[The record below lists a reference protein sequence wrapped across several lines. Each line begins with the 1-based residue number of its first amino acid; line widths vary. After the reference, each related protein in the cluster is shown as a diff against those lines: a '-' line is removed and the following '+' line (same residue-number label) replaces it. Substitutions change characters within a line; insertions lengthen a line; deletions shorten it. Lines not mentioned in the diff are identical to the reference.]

1 MPKGYRPYLPDQDLL
16 LPPSLREWM
25 AEEHLVY
32 FVSDVVD
39 QLDLSAIH
47 AVYGEEKRGQP
58 PYDPRLMT
66 KLLVYGYCTGV
77 FSSRRIQKRLQED
90 IPFKVLAAGNEPDF
104 RTISDFRKIHVGT
117 LQGLF
122 EQVLEMA
129 LEVGAVKVGRV
140 TLDGTKVKANASK
153 HKAMSY
159 GRMKEKQEQLRDEV
173 KQLLEQAEAADEEE
187 DRRHGSQRGDE
198 LPEELRR
205 RETRLAK
212 IKIAKKVVE
221 QRAREKAAAEGKSA
235 AEAKRAKPDDKD
247 QYNFTDPESRIMK
260 GADGF
265 VQGYNAQ
272 ASVEPEMLLIVGQSV
287 TEAANDKQQ
296 LEPMVEAI
304 EQQSGQR
311 PKAVLADSGYCSEEN
326 LAYLESAD
334 QPERKIDGFIATGKQ
349 KHGEHRLPC
358 KPGPLPKGATKVDRM
373 KRKLQTKVGKA
384 VYAARKCVVEPVFG
398 QIKQARGFRQFL
410 LRGKDKVKGEWALVC
425 LTHNILRLHA
435 AIQPAE
441 RHRRMFSL
449 KIAAAEFPGAI
460 WLAGTPRAGVSRR
473 IRATQ
478 GFGSP
483 AHRAL
488 FLGQA
493 PRCGRKSPVHS
504 DPARS
509 FKIRNHRALPARH
522 RHGGAF
528 DHQSIGTPGPA
539 RHCSGCHFLSP
550 ER

>member
-1 MPKGYRPYLPDQDLL
+1 MAKGYRSYLPEQDLL
-16 LPPSLREWM
+16 LPANLREWLP
-25 AEEHLVY
+25 ENHLVY

-39 QLDLSAIH
+39 QLDLSTMH
-47 AVYGEEKRGQP
+47 AVYEEKRGRP

-104 RTISDFRKIHVGT
+104 RTISDFRKIHIAT

-129 LEVGAVKVGRV
+129 LECGSIQLGRV
-140 TLDGTKVKANASK
+140 SVDGTKVKANASK

-159 GRMKEKQEQLRDEV
+159 GRIEEKQQQLKEEV
-173 KQLLEQAEAADEEE
+173 KQLLEQAEAADAEE

-212 IKIAKKVVE
+212 IKLAKKVIE

-235 AEAKRAKPDDKD
+235 REAKRAKPEDKD
-247 QYNFTDPESRIMK
+247 QYTFTDPESRMMK
-260 GADGF
+260 GSDGF

-272 ASVEPEMLLIVGQSV
+272 ASVEPAMLLIVGQTV

-304 EQQSGQR
+304 EQQSGQ
-311 PKAVLADSGYCSEEN
+311 PPEAILADSGYCSEEN
-326 LAYLESAD
+326 LAYLDSAK
-334 QPERKIDGFIATGKQ
+334 QPERKIEGFIATGKQ

-358 KPGPLPKGATKVDRM
+358 KRGPLTKDATRVERM

-410 LRGKDKVKGEWALVC
+410 LRGKEKVKGEWALVC

-435 AIQPAE
+435 A
-441 RHRRMFSL
+441 L
-449 KIAAAEFPGAI
+449 KP
-460 WLAGTPRAGVSRR
+460 
-473 IRATQ
+473 
-478 GFGSP
+478 
-483 AHRAL
+483 
-488 FLGQA
+488 
-493 PRCGRKSPVHS
+493 C
-504 DPARS
+504 
-509 FKIRNHRALPARH
+509 
-522 RHGGAF
+522 
-528 DHQSIGTPGPA
+528 
-539 RHCSGCHFLSP
+539 
-550 ER
+550 